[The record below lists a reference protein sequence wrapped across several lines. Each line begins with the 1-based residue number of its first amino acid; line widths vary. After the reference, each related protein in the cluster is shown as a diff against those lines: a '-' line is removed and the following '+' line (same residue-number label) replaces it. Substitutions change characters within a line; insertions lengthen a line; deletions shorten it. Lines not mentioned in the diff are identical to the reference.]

1 MAAPVCVVAGVGPGI
16 GAAVARRFA
25 RGGFSVAL
33 LARRAGELDALATE
47 LGSARAYSV
56 DLLDAPAIA
65 ATIALVAT
73 DLGAPSALVYNA
85 AAWREAHPMDI
96 SPAAFTAELALCA
109 TGALA
114 SAQAVHPAMKAA
126 GAGTILFTGGGL
138 ALHPEYGSKVLGL
151 TAGKSALRGMTLA
164 LAPVL
169 AADGVH
175 VATVTVA
182 GVVAAGGAFDPNR
195 IAEAFWT
202 LHAQPREAWTSEIV
216 FTGA

>member
-25 RGGFSVAL
+25 RGGFSIAL
-33 LARRAGELDALATE
+33 LARRAGELDGLATAI
-47 LGSARAYSV
+47 GSARAYAV
-56 DLLDAPAIA
+56 DLLDPPAIA
-65 ATIALVAT
+65 ATMGRVAA

-85 AAWREAHPMDI
+85 AAWREAHPMDVA
-96 SPAAFTAELALCA
+96 PAAFTAELALCA

-114 SAQAVHPAMKAA
+114 CAQAVYPAMKVA
-126 GAGTILFTGGGL
+126 GAGTIIFTGGGL

-164 LAPVL
+164 MAPVL
-169 AADGVH
+169 AADGIH

-182 GVVAAGGAFDPNR
+182 GMVAPGGAFDPDR
-195 IAEAFWT
+195 IAESFWT
-202 LHAQPREAWTSEIV
+202 LHAQPRETWTTEVV
-216 FTGA
+216 FTGG